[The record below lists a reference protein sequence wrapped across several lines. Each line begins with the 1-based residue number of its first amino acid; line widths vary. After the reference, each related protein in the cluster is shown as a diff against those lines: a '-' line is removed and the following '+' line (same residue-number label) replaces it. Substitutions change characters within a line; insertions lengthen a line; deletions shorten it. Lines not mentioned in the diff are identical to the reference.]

1 MNWSHFHS
9 SKSNTDLSFDYF
21 ETSRDTVT
29 MKLQSG
35 HIATSLA
42 LLLTALST
50 CTAIRHAP
58 KRRAAESCVDNAEYE
73 SKLGMKCSD
82 HSAFICEGLVT
93 TGLLTAYELDE
104 LMESCPISCRSSKCD
119 EHLSPMRTDR
129 KVIEIDDAEADRER
143 DLLITFPSQDGEQ
156 CFVGWD
162 ASCQDDPL
170 YKSPLGGLPCSEYAN
185 TQCVLF
191 RHVGFNEEQMHEF
204 INSCPC
210 SCGIGELLN

>member
-1 MNWSHFHS
+1 
-9 SKSNTDLSFDYF
+9 
-21 ETSRDTVT
+21 
-29 MKLQSG
+29 MKLHNG
-35 HIATSLA
+35 HIAASLVV
-42 LLLTALST
+42 LSNILST
-50 CTAIRHAP
+50 CAAIRHAP
-58 KRRAAESCVDNAEYE
+58 RRRTAAAAESCVDNAAYE

-93 TGLLTAYELDE
+93 TGLLTAYEFDE
-104 LMESCPISCRSSKCD
+104 LMESCPIGCRSSKCE
-119 EHLSPMRTDR
+119 EHLSPMRKDR

-191 RHVGFNEEQMHEF
+191 RHVGFNEEQMHAF

>member
-1 MNWSHFHS
+1 
-9 SKSNTDLSFDYF
+9 
-21 ETSRDTVT
+21 
-29 MKLQSG
+29 MKPRSA
-35 HIATSLA
+35 HIGTSLVV
-42 LLLTALST
+42 LST
-50 CTAIRHAP
+50 VARTCAALRRAP
-58 KRRAAESCVDNAEYE
+58 KRRAAESCVDNATYE

-104 LMESCPISCRSSKCD
+104 LILECPISCRSSKCE
-119 EHLSPMRTDR
+119 EHLSPMREER
-129 KVIEIDDAEADRER
+129 KVIEIDGTEADRER

-156 CFVGWD
+156 CFVGWNP
-162 ASCQDDPL
+162 SCQDVPL

-191 RHVGFNEEQMHEF
+191 RHVGFNDEQMHEF

-210 SCGIGELLN
+210 SCGIGESFHCIFG